1 VIDEPTDTRLVV
13 RPSATPDLPD
23 LPDLPARLRALDAAA
38 DRYLEDGRVAGTR
51 QAYAQDWAAWTD
63 YTRWAGIPLLSGGRG
78 ALVGFVLWCEQGGP
92 RLDRPA
98 GEPAAPATVRR
109 RIAGVLHGLRRFGAD
124 LDPRGPEA
132 AREALA
138 VYRRRLA
145 EDGIR
150 RGRGQAVAVD
160 LRAVLAMSEACPDT
174 RAGLRDRAMLTIGFY
189 GATRASDQAHLLAAD
204 VTVEQNGLVVDV
216 RVGKTTG
223 RSALPRRR
231 HPLLCPRTAWLAWQ
245 QVAGGGPAF
254 RRIDRHDVVSDRAL
268 SPDAVTAVIARAG
281 ERAGLA
287 HPVTCHS
294 LRAGFATESYRA
306 GAALLD
312 IAQQG
317 RWAPGSQELF
327 RYIRTVDQWRHNAAD
342 GLDLDP

>member
-1 VIDEPTDTRLVV
+1 
-13 RPSATPDLPD
+13 
-23 LPDLPARLRALDAAA
+23 
-38 DRYLEDGRVAGTR
+38 
-51 QAYAQDWAAWTD
+51 
-63 YTRWAGIPLLSGGRG
+63 
-78 ALVGFVLWCEQGGP
+78 
-92 RLDRPA
+92 
-98 GEPAAPATVRR
+98 
-109 RIAGVLHGLRRFGAD
+109 
-124 LDPRGPEA
+124 
-132 AREALA
+132 
-138 VYRRRLA
+138 
-145 EDGIR
+145 GIR

-160 LRAVLAMSEACPDT
+160 LRAVLAMSAACPDT
-174 RAGLRDRAMLTIGFY
+174 RAGLRDRAMLTLGFY

-204 VTVEQNGLVVDV
+204 VTVEQNGLVLDV

-231 HPLLCPRTAWLAWQ
+231 HPLLCPRAAWLAWQ
-245 QVAGGGPAF
+245 RVSSGGPAF
-254 RRIDRHDVVSDRAL
+254 RRVDRHDVVSDSAL

-281 ERAGLA
+281 ERAGLP

-342 GLDLDP
+342 ALDLPP

>member
-1 VIDEPTDTRLVV
+1 MIDP
-13 RPSATPDLPD
+13 AAA
-23 LPDLPARLRALDAAA
+23 PARSSGALSARSDLRERLQALDAAA

-51 QAYAQDWAAWTD
+51 AAYAQDWAAWTD

-78 ALVGFVLWCEQGGP
+78 ALVGFVLWLENGAP
-92 RLDRPA
+92 RVDRPV
-98 GEPAAPATVRR
+98 GTPSAPATIRR
-109 RIAGVLHGLRRFGAD
+109 KIAGALHGLRRFGAD

-145 EDGIR
+145 EEGVR

-160 LRAVLAMSEACPDT
+160 LAAVLAMSKACPNSN
-174 RAGLRDRAMLTIGFY
+174 AGLRDRAMLTLGFY
-189 GATRASDQAHLLAAD
+189 GATRASDQAHLLASD

-245 QVAGGGPAF
+245 QVSSGGPAF
-254 RRIDRHDVVSDRAL
+254 RRVDRHDVVSDRPL
-268 SPDAVTAVIARAG
+268 SPDAVTAVITRAG

-312 IAQQG
+312 IARQG

-327 RYIRTVDQWRHNAAD
+327 RYIRTVDQWRTNAAD
-342 GLDLDP
+342 PLDLDP